1 MKESKMLEWLDKES
15 SLRCAVLSDMS
26 FYNKLGRTINKLW
39 HSDMLKVLE
48 PCVKL
53 FTVNSREHYVLFHNE
68 DKQRLFV
75 FSSSSDNVNID
86 NIKEK
91 SKDPRFVST
100 FIFSILMADF
110 VEPRSIEYSL
120 SLLDNAIKDKDGMT
134 KVMVREGMKAH
145 FFSCPNYID
154 NTYRFYDA
162 LSKFSGVDVSIVPLY
177 DKSVAGDIDFAQRS
191 LTGLYLKLDKVMSVL
206 TDEPRILHYETM
218 VVDDVLFIQD
228 FDWRYAIKRHGQDVL
243 IVSDLNKSKPK
254 TLIKKIN
261 DGKMGIFPYSD
272 TCLKTKNGKVVYA
285 DLKQF
290 RMGVIQKINALA
302 YLLEKEGDIEPIE
315 YPEDLN
321 TFNYQLRYQNTLV
334 ETSAFNMV
342 IQALLVN
349 GGGFEYNE
357 KAKGFVYH
365 QGVEYVEG
373 LPVVKNDEESV
384 PSISL
389 YTQPKD
395 VLLTPEWINEIE
407 KVVNVLKTKRP
418 LPESHDR
425 NETPDQAL
433 DKGIAHCE
441 ALLAFNRQ

>member
-1 MKESKMLEWLDKES
+1 MKEHKMSEWLDKES

-26 FYNKLGRTINKLW
+26 FYNKLGRAINTLW
-39 HSDMLKVLE
+39 YSDMLKVLE

-53 FTVNSREHYVLFHNE
+53 FTVSSLEHYVLFHNE
-68 DKQRLFV
+68 DKQCLFV
-75 FSSSSDNVNID
+75 FSSSSDNVNIN

-91 SKDPRFVST
+91 SKDPHFVST

-120 SLLDNAIKDKDGMT
+120 SLLDNAIKDKDAMT
-134 KVMVREGMKAH
+134 RLMLRERMKSH

-154 NTYRFYDA
+154 NTYRFYNA
-162 LSKFSGVDVSIVPLY
+162 LSKFYGEDLSIMPLY
-177 DKSVAGDIDFAQRS
+177 NKSIADDLDFAQRS
-191 LTGLYLKLDKVMSVL
+191 LTGLYLKLDKLMSVL
-206 TDEPRILHYETM
+206 TEDPRHLHYETM
-218 VVDDVLFIQD
+218 VVGDVLFIQD
-228 FDWRYAIKRHGQDVL
+228 FDWRYAIKRQGKDVL

-261 DGKMGIFPYSD
+261 EGKVGVFPYDETS
-272 TCLKTKNGKVVYA
+272 LKTEDGKVVYA

-290 RMGVIQKINALA
+290 RMGVMNKINTLV
-302 YLLEKEGDIEPIE
+302 YLLEKEGDIEAIE

-321 TFNYQLRYQNTLV
+321 TFDYQLRYQNTII

-349 GGGFEYNE
+349 GGGFKYNE

-365 QGVEYVEG
+365 QGAEYIED
-373 LPVVKNDEESV
+373 LPAVKNDEESV
-384 PSISL
+384 PIISL
-389 YTQPKD
+389 YTQSTD
-395 VLLTPEWINEIE
+395 VLLTPEWIKEIE

-418 LPESHDR
+418 LPQSHDR
-425 NETPDQAL
+425 NETPEQAL

-441 ALLAFNRQ
+441 ALLAFNRH